1 MEGARRELTKR
12 VTDLI
17 CAPWKLVEMREG
29 VGALAARY
37 GQPPGMFDSWLDG
50 LLEKVAY
57 QVDIAEKE
65 RGDQQVI
72 RRHAL
77 DAGESVGQA
86 AMEDSSNTD
95 ETLPRR
101 PLPF

>member
-1 MEGARRELTKR
+1 MGGSGQELISY
-12 VTDLI
+12 VSEFI
-17 CAPWKLVEMREG
+17 CASSLSRLWQVL
-29 VGALAARY
+29 GALAARY
-37 GQPPGMFDSWLDG
+37 RQPAGILSQ
-50 LLEKVAY
+50 E
-57 QVDIAEKE
+57 E

-86 AMEDSSNTD
+86 AMEESSTKD

-101 PLPF
+101 WLPF

>member
-12 VTDLI
+12 VTDLT
-17 CAPWKLVEMREG
+17 CAPSNLVEMWEG
-29 VGALAARY
+29 LGALARRY
-37 GQPPGMFDSWLDG
+37 VRPPGISNSWLDG
-50 LLEKVAY
+50 LLEKVGR

-65 RGDQQVI
+65 RGNQQVI

-86 AMEDSSNTD
+86 AIEESSTKD

-101 PLPF
+101 WLPF